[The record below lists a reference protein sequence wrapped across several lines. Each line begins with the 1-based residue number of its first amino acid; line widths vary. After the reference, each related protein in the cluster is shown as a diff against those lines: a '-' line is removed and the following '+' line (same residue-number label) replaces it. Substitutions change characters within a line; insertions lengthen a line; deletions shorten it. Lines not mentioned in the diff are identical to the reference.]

1 MIFIINDKM
10 TYYEKK
16 FIQIFGTNNLE
27 LLQNITKHKSAVRG
41 FL

>member
-27 LLQNITKHKSAVRG
+27 LLQNIIKHKSAVRG